1 MNVIQA
7 EERLSRF
14 EDTLMA
20 QPEVKDSERQK
31 YMNKLQKFIEKQ
43 ERVSKQAQHF
53 QLQMMGIGVTQVDG

>member
-1 MNVIQA
+1 MNVLQA

-14 EDTLMA
+14 EDMLMA

-43 ERVSKQAQHF
+43 ERVSKQAQHL
-53 QLQMMGIGVTQVDG
+53 QLQMMGIGVTQIDG

>member
-1 MNVIQA
+1 MNVLQA

-43 ERVSKQAQHF
+43 ERVSKRAQHL
-53 QLQMMGIGVTQVDG
+53 QLQMMGIGVTQIDG

>member
-1 MNVIQA
+1 MNVLQA

-43 ERVSKQAQHF
+43 ERVSKQAQHL
-53 QLQMMGIGVTQVDG
+53 QLQMMGIGVTQIDG

>member
-1 MNVIQA
+1 MNVLQA

-43 ERVSKQAQHF
+43 ERVSKQAQHL
-53 QLQMMGIGVTQVDG
+53 QLQMMGIGVTKVDG